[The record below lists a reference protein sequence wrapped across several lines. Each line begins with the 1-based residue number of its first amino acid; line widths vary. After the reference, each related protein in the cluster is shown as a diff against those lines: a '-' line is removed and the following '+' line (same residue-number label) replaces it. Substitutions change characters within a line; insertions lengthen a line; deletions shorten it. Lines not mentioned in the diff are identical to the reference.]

1 MRALP
6 WLGQRQR
13 HRAAKPEEIPRI
25 EKRPRAPYRRTYMHI
40 PASPTEAAQ
49 RAPRGLCTHPS
60 SLLGLPHRRTGLGL
74 GWELEQSE
82 NAGFLPARGGT
93 ARVTQPLPNPSPT
106 PYRLGFRGLQPPRRS
121 PCGAVATQYLPP
133 SVAAFGVIAGSMP
146 SSPGDHALSPCRLMP
161 WGLGLR
167 TYQ

>member
-1 MRALP
+1 
-6 WLGQRQR
+6 
-13 HRAAKPEEIPRI
+13 
-25 EKRPRAPYRRTYMHI
+25 MHI

-93 ARVTQPLPNPSPT
+93 APMTQPLPNPSPT
-106 PYRLGFRGLQPPRRS
+106 PHTAWVSGGYSRLG
-121 PCGAVATQYLPP
+121 
-133 SVAAFGVIAGSMP
+133 AALA
-146 SSPGDHALSPCRLMP
+146 ALSPRNIYRLALP
-161 WGLGLR
+161 HLELLPGACHLAPAITLYR
-167 TYQ
+167 PVD